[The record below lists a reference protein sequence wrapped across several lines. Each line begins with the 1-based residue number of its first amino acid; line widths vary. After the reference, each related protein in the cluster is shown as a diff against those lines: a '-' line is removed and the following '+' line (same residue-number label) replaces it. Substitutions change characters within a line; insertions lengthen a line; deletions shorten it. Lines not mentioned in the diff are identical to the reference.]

1 MKIFLDTSSL
11 FKLYHEED
19 GTEELEK
26 IFSQVKI
33 TEIFLSEITKIEFT
47 STIWKKVRTKEITT
61 KQANLTL
68 ELFEN
73 DFGKYNFVATNS
85 LLLEQARNLTTKYGK
100 DGLRTLD
107 SIQLSTCKTLKN
119 EVDIFYTNDNLLM
132 KLIERERE
140 RLQTE
145 IPKNSKP

>member
-85 LLLEQARNLTTKYGK
+85 LLLEQARNLTSKYGK

-132 KLIERERE
+132 KLIERER
-140 RLQTE
+140 LQTE

>member
-85 LLLEQARNLTTKYGK
+85 LLLEQARNLTSKYGK